1 MPVSYLPI
9 KLNLAE
15 APLQLFH
22 NIGFAIY
29 KDAQIRMGKTEILRR
44 LT

>member
-9 KLNLAE
+9 MLNVTE

-22 NIGFAIY
+22 NIGFDIH
-29 KDAQIRMGKTEILRR
+29 KHAQIRMG
-44 LT
+44 